1 MKTGVNSWVPL
12 FKEQLL
18 GIINEHQPNEN
29 RGELMCSIIQRT
41 AVGYNKRTPTK

>member
-1 MKTGVNSWVPL
+1 MKTGVNSCVPL

-29 RGELMCSIIQRT
+29 RGELMCSIIQLT
-41 AVGYNKRTPTK
+41 AVGYCKRALTK